1 MIKEIIDKNFKTIVE
16 EYDGGY
22 KVSFIGVG
30 SQRGYLSFIKAKT
43 GWKNKPISQNMY
55 IINDGEMYD
64 IIDML
69 EKYISLEK
77 EELNEVK
84 RHFTNI
90 GIEKLTEWLEGQ
102 E

>member
-1 MIKEIIDKNFKTIVE
+1 MIKEIIDRNFKTIVE

-22 KVSFIGVG
+22 KVNFIGVA
-30 SQRGYLSFIKAKT
+30 SQRGHLSFVKAKT

-55 IINDGEMYD
+55 IVNDGEMYQILD
-64 IIDML
+64 TL
-69 EKYISLEK
+69 EMYMSLEK

-84 RHFTNI
+84 KHFTNI
-90 GIEKLTEWLEGQ
+90 GIEKLMEWLEQQ